1 MSGRQMRYPSELVK
15 NLHPAK
21 DGWKESLVEIHE
33 ENKPNAYTYCQRS
46 VLFATLLLA
55 LIDMYI

>member
-1 MSGRQMRYPSELVK
+1 MRYPSELVK